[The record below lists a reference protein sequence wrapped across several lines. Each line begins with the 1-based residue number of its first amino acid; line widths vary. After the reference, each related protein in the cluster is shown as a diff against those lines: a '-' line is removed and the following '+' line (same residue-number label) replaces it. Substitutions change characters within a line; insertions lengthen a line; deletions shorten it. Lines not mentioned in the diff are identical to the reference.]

1 MPVAVAFDHVTKR
14 YVRGDARYASLRA
27 QLADSVRTTGM
38 RLRGRPVPPRG
49 TPALED
55 VNFVLEEGES
65 VALVGPN
72 GAGKTTALKL
82 LSRISY
88 PTSGRITVRGRIA
101 ALIEVGSGLHPELTG
116 RENIHLFGR
125 ILGMSRPEI
134 SRRFDQIVDF
144 AEISHALE
152 RPVKM
157 YSSGMELRLGF
168 AIAAHLDPEIFVV
181 DEALAVGDAG
191 FQVKCV
197 ERMSSLVREG
207 RTLLFVSHDLPA
219 AEAICSRAIFLNE
232 GRVQEDGPARP
243 VIARYLAWTDEK
255 RHHVLDPEAQAGRD
269 LRIVAATLHDLSG
282 QERYAFHTGEGIEL
296 RLRFEGNREL
306 RKPHVNVGISDG
318 RAGLLVQ
325 CSMLHDG
332 DAPERVGAEWECRC
346 RIEALPL
353 RPRLYQVFC
362 DVYGETGHGVLTEW
376 SQVSSF
382 RIEGTLGEGPLAVSD
397 LSTSGPVEVPYSW
410 RVNGAGDE
418 A

>member
-1 MPVAVAFDHVTKR
+1 MAVPIAFEHVTKR
-14 YVRGDARYASLRA
+14 YARGDARYASLRA
-27 QLADSVRTTGM
+27 QLADSWRRTA
-38 RLRGRPVPPRG
+38 LRIRRRPTPPRG
-49 TPALED
+49 TLALED
-55 VNFVLEEGES
+55 VSFTVEEGES
-65 VALVGPN
+65 VAIVGPN

-88 PTSGRITVRGRIA
+88 PSSGRIAVRGRLA

-125 ILGMSRPEI
+125 ILGMSRADI
-134 SRRFDQIVDF
+134 SRRFDEIVEF
-144 AEISHALE
+144 AEISDALE

-168 AIAAHLDPEIFVV
+168 AIASHLDPDIFVV

-197 ERMSSLVREG
+197 ERMSALVREG

-219 AEAICSRAIFLNE
+219 AEALCSRAIFLRG
-232 GRVQEDGPARP
+232 GRVEEDGPARP
-243 VIARYLAWTDEK
+243 VIARYLAWSDEQ
-255 RHHVLDPEAQAGRD
+255 RHRVLDPDAQTGSG
-269 LRIVAATLHDLSG
+269 LRLTAASLHDLSG
-282 QERYAFHTGEGIEL
+282 EERYAFRTGEGIEL
-296 RLRFEGNREL
+296 RLRFRSEREL
-306 RKPHVNVGISDG
+306 RRPHVNVGISDG

-332 DAPERVGAEWECRC
+332 KAPEHVGPEWECRC
-346 RIEALPL
+346 RIERLPL

-362 DVYGETGHGVLTEW
+362 DVYGERGHGVLTPW
-376 SQVSSF
+376 TQVSSF

-410 RVNGAGDE
+410 RIGDGAP
-418 A
+418 

>member
-1 MPVAVAFDHVTKR
+1 V
-14 YVRGDARYASLRA
+14 S
-27 QLADSVRTTGM
+27 
-38 RLRGRPVPPRG
+38 
-49 TPALED
+49 
-55 VNFVLEEGES
+55 FVLEEGES

-116 RENIHLFGR
+116 RENVHLFGR

-134 SRRFDQIVDF
+134 ARRFDEIVEF
-144 AEISHALE
+144 AEISDALE

-168 AIAAHLDPEIFVV
+168 AIASHLDPDIFVV

-197 ERMSSLVREG
+197 ERMSALVREG

-219 AEAICSRAIFLNE
+219 VEALCSRAIFVLG
-232 GRVQEDGPARP
+232 GRVEEDGPARP
-243 VIARYLAWTDEK
+243 VISRYLAWTDEQ
-255 RHHVLDPEAQAGRD
+255 RHRVLDPDAQAGNG
-269 LRIVAATLHDLSG
+269 LRLAAATLHDLSG
-282 QERYAFHTGEGIEL
+282 EERYAFRTGEGIEL
-296 RLRFEGNREL
+296 RLRFRSEGEL
-306 RKPHVNVGISDG
+306 RRPHVNVGISDG

-332 DAPERVGAEWECRC
+332 EAPERVGPEWECRC
-346 RIEALPL
+346 RIERLPL

-362 DVYGETGHGVLTEW
+362 DVYGERGHGVLTAW
-376 SQVSSF
+376 TQVSSF
-382 RIEGTLGEGPLAVSD
+382 RVEGTLGEGPLAVSD

-410 RVNGAGDE
+410 SISGDDSP
-418 A
+418 

>member
-1 MPVAVAFDHVTKR
+1 MPVAVTFENVTKR
-14 YVRGDARYASLRA
+14 YARGDARYASLRA
-27 QLADSVRTTGM
+27 QAYDAWHRAGL
-38 RLRGRPVPPRG
+38 RLRGRPTPPRG

-55 VNFVLEEGES
+55 VSFAIEEGES

-88 PTSGRITVRGRIA
+88 PSSGRITVRGRIA

-116 RENIHLFGR
+116 RENVHLFGR
-125 ILGMSRPEI
+125 ILGMSRADI
-134 SRRFDQIVDF
+134 ARRFDEIVEF
-144 AEISHALE
+144 AEVSDALE

-168 AIAAHLDPEIFVV
+168 AIASHLDPEIFVV

-197 ERMSSLVREG
+197 ERMSALVREG

-219 AEAICSRAIFLNE
+219 AEALCARAIFLNH
-232 GRVQEDGPARP
+232 GRVEEDGPARP
-243 VIARYLAWTDEK
+243 VIARYLAWTDEQ
-255 RHHVLDPEAQAGRD
+255 RHRVFDPDAQEGSD

-282 QERYAFHTGEGIEL
+282 EERYAFRTGEGVEL
-296 RLRFEGNREL
+296 RLRFRGERAL
-306 RKPHVNVGISDG
+306 RRPHVNVGISDG

-332 DAPERVGAEWECRC
+332 EAPEHVEPEWECRC
-346 RIEALPL
+346 RIERLPL

-362 DVYGETGHGVLTEW
+362 DVYGESGHGVLTEW
-376 SQVSSF
+376 TQVSSF
-382 RIEGTLGEGPLAVSD
+382 RVEGTLGEGPLAVSD
-397 LSTSGPVEVPYSW
+397 LSTSGAVEVPYSW
-410 RVNGAGDE
+410 QVNGAGD

>member
-1 MPVAVAFDHVTKR
+1 MPPAVAFQNVTKR
-14 YVRGDARYASLRA
+14 YMRGDARYASLRA
-27 QLADSVRTTGM
+27 QLADTWSRTGM
-38 RLRGRPVPPRG
+38 RLRRQALPERG

-55 VNFVLEEGES
+55 VSFALEEGES

-88 PTSGRITVRGRIA
+88 PSSGHISVRGRIA

-116 RENIHLFGR
+116 RENVHLFGR
-125 ILGMSRPEI
+125 ILGMSRPDI
-134 SRRFDQIVDF
+134 ARRFDQIVDF

-168 AIAAHLDPEIFVV
+168 AIASHLDPEIFVV

-219 AEAICSRAIFLNE
+219 AEALCSRAIFLNQ
-232 GRVQEDGPARP
+232 GRLVEDGPARA
-243 VIARYLAWTDEK
+243 VIARYLAWTDEQ
-255 RHHVLDPEAQAGRD
+255 RHHVLDPASQAGRD
-269 LRIVAATLHDLSG
+269 LRIVGATLHDLSG
-282 QERYAFHTGEGIEL
+282 EERYAFRPGEGLEL
-296 RLRFEGNREL
+296 RLRFEGERVL
-306 RKPHVNVGISDG
+306 RRPHVNVGISDG

-332 DAPERVGAEWECRC
+332 EAPERVGPNWECRC
-346 RIEALPL
+346 RIDQLPL

-362 DVYGETGHGVLTEW
+362 DVYGESGHGVLTEW

-382 RIEGTLGEGPLAVSD
+382 RVEGTLGAGPLAVSD
-397 LSTSGPVEVPYSW
+397 LSTSGPVDVPYSW
-410 RVNGAGDE
+410 RVDEAGD